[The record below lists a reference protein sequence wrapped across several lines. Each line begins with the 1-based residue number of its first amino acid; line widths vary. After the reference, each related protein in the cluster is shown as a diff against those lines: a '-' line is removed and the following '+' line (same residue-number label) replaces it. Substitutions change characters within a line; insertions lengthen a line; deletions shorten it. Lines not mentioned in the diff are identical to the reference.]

1 MKPGRNLELLLK
13 TRKVRSTCR
22 TVLYLQWNFYAIFSA
37 FTYFDKKAPSQIFD
51 WVLNTPLK
59 AMNGLTGILAQYGA
73 PAPSSLLAKTAAVI
87 VKDSPTSNC
96 RIPIAKT
103 AMLGPF

>member
-1 MKPGRNLELLLK
+1 
-13 TRKVRSTCR
+13 
-22 TVLYLQWNFYAIFSA
+22 
-37 FTYFDKKAPSQIFD
+37 
-51 WVLNTPLK
+51 
-59 AMNGLTGILAQYGA
+59 MNELTGILAQYGA

-96 RIPIAKT
+96 RMPIAKT